1 MQLRFGVK
9 IFILVCEG
17 RKKENNYQRSV
28 LLQYLIIITKND
40 NLVPLD
46 MYSTDDESGGAL
58 LHYSCNFLATC
69 TYTLQTHTDCT
80 LIY

>member
-1 MQLRFGVK
+1 MK
-9 IFILVCEG
+9 IFVLVCER
-17 RKKENNYQRSV
+17 RKKKIINYQRSV

-58 LHYSCNFLATC
+58 LHIL
-69 TYTLQTHTDCT
+69 L
-80 LIY
+80 